1 MPRTL
6 LFIPAGV
13 SVLLA
18 LVAIWG
24 VPAAHLSHGSELIVG
39 WVVAAL
45 SVAAAVMSVVLAR
58 EYLRDQR

>member
-24 VPAAHLSHGSELIVG
+24 VPAAHLSHGSALAVG
-39 WVVAAL
+39 WSLTAL
-45 SVAAAVMSVVLAR
+45 SVVSAVMSVVLAR